1 MTMVRPM
8 TEDNL
13 ISAFAGESQAHMRY
27 TLYSVRAEK
36 NFPNVSRLF
45 KAVAFAERIHAR
57 NHYRNIQHLGD
68 YKTVSMALF
77 GNQNTS
83 MDLKNG
89 IDGEMFE
96 VNEMYPSYMELAKIQ
111 EEPAAEI
118 TFRYAWEAE
127 KTHAA
132 FYQRAKASVDENMDL
147 ELEQMGVCDVCG
159 YTVEGEPPER
169 CPICNAKKER
179 FVLFP

>member
-1 MTMVRPM
+1 MVRPM

-118 TFRYAWEAE
+118 TFRY
-127 KTHAA
+127 
-132 FYQRAKASVDENMDL
+132 ENMDL